1 MKSKPRKRSTAAKRG
16 VKQQSRPSR
25 TRNDVSEINLDNLTL
40 GQVKQLQSVLGV
52 ASPQAKTLASA
63 TTAERPV
70 MVTTE
75 FRGIFFGYA
84 TDTSGDVIRLKRARN
99 CIYWTVEEK
108 GFLGLAG
115 AGPGKGCKI
124 GSPVSE
130 LELRKITSVTEVSPE
145 AVKAWEAAPFAK

>member
-1 MKSKPRKRSTAAKRG
+1 M
-16 VKQQSRPSR
+16 
-25 TRNDVSEINLDNLTL
+25 SESINLDNLTL

-52 ASPQAKTLASA
+52 AAPQPVKVAAIV
-63 TTAERPV
+63 TAERPV

-99 CIYWTVEEK
+99 CIYWTAEEK

-115 AGPGKGCKI
+115 AGPGKSCKI
-124 GSPVSE
+124 GPPVSE